1 MAETLYA
8 GMAGDTDVGRFVSA
22 GLYRKIDAA
31 PWTRIDRS
39 FAEPQEVHAILTD
52 PRRPDRVMI
61 GTQSGIFASDDRGE
75 TWRQLPAPKPKLAVW
90 SLHRHP
96 GEPDV
101 ILAGYEPAALYC
113 SADDGKSWTGVALAA
128 AYPDVTVGPEMPKR
142 ITGIAAA
149 GTGPS
154 GIYLSLEIGGLL
166 RSLDGGQT
174 WEAAIDGLYV
184 FEDSVDLHGV
194 VVSRAKPERLTVT
207 ARVGTFR
214 SDDCGRR
221 WRKLSVP
228 PLREKGSY
236 CRAIAYAP
244 ENPRT
249 IYLGAGN
256 DFDGDKGALFVSHD
270 DGETWSAAD
279 LPGPLKSTIF
289 AIATNPRAP
298 LHVHCATKNGG
309 VFSSMDG
316 GASWAYEPLPRGAG
330 HVFSLGLA

>member
-8 GMAGDTDVGRFVSA
+8 GMAGDTDTGQFVSA
-22 GLYRKIDAA
+22 GLYRKIDEA
-31 PWTRIDRS
+31 PWARIDRD
-39 FAEPQEVHAILTD
+39 FADPPEVHAILTD

-61 GTQSGIFASDDRGE
+61 GTQGGIFVSDNCGE
-75 TWRQLPAPKPKLAVW
+75 TWRQLPAPKPELAIW

-101 ILAGYEPAALYC
+101 IFAGYEPAALYR
-113 SADDGKSWTGVALAA
+113 SVDDGKTWTPVGLAA
-128 AYPDVTVGPEMPKR
+128 AYPDVTVGAEMPKR

-149 GTGPS
+149 GKGPS

-166 RSLDGGQT
+166 RSLDGGES

-184 FEDSVDLHGV
+184 LEDAVDLHGV
-194 VVSRAKPERLTVT
+194 VVSPTKPEQLTVT

-214 SDDCGRR
+214 SDDCGKR
-221 WRKLSVP
+221 WRKLPVP

-249 IYLGAGN
+249 VYLGAGN
-256 DFDGDKGALFVSHD
+256 DFDGDRGALFISRD
-270 DGETWSAAD
+270 DGETWGAAE
-279 LPGPLKSTIF
+279 LPGPLKSTVF

-298 LHVHCATKNGG
+298 RHVHCATKNGG
-309 VFSSMDG
+309 VFSSIDG
-316 GASWAYEPLPRGAG
+316 GVSWAYAPLPRGVG
-330 HVFSLGLA
+330 HVFALGLA